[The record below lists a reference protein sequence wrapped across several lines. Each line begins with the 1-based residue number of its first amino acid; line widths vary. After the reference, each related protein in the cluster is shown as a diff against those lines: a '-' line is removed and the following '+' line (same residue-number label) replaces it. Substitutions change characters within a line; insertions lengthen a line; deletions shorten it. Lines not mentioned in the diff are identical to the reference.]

1 MKRERGCPGRGHL
14 PCLGPERSRIA
25 GKRSDDTRP
34 ALLRDPVDSALRR
47 SGFKPWGD
55 TGAALSCPFPA
66 AAREG
71 EERDHSPQAAAQPAT
86 GSLQHQTRQGLT
98 QLDLK

>member
-1 MKRERGCPGRGHL
+1 MKIERGCPGRGHL

-34 ALLRDPVDSALRR
+34 ALLRDPVDLALRR